1 MRRQRGSRAAR
12 GEKVRSISKDWRASL
27 AALGVL
33 LALPSLSAC
42 SPDGIAAAGAN
53 LGSTV
58 TETVA
63 NQASNV
69 GGLIKGEPDAPA
81 HALQIFVASTRRG
94 GSRAT
99 ELTPGAKAR
108 YSLDYVSV
116 PPGHKTGRI
125 ERAAFGRPNPERDF
139 AVIGHRKLD
148 DDSFRAELAAHVSGR
163 VGANRDVLVYVHGFN
178 TSMEEARFRLAQIAM
193 DGKFGGVP
201 VLFTWPSKS
210 ALLAYGADKESA
222 TASRDAYLK
231 LLTEISETPGIG
243 RVHILAHSMGTWL
256 TMEAL
261 RESALSGSPDL
272 HGKLGDVLLAA
283 PDIDLSVFK
292 EQISRLDPQHFSVF
306 VSKADRAL
314 QLSAGIQGDR
324 RLGSIDPGND
334 QDREM
339 IQKLGVGV
347 YDISEF
353 STGLIGHDSYGDA
366 PQVVRQIGKAITA
379 PTAGDA
385 GQAVIDEGAD
395 RTPQAAPSNAIAQQ
409 PLPAPGALSQPGAA
423 TVVPAAPQA
432 GASAPVPAAPQS
444 GALAPGPATP
454 DVAAQAAKLLSTSS
468 PQ

>member
-1 MRRQRGSRAAR
+1 MTSAR
-12 GEKVRSISKDWRASL
+12 GDRVLSITKDWRARLAGLGLSL
-27 AALGVL
+27 AL
-33 LALPSLSAC
+33 LPSLSAC
-42 SPDGIAAAGAN
+42 SPDGIAAASAN

-58 TETVA
+58 TDSVA

-69 GGLIKGEPDAPA
+69 GGLIKGQPDAPA
-81 HALQIFVASTRRG
+81 HTLQIFVASTRKV
-94 GSRAT
+94 GSHET

-108 YSLDYVSV
+108 YSLDFVSV
-116 PPGHKTGRI
+116 PPGHKTGQI
-125 ERAAFGRPNPERDF
+125 ERPAFGGPNPERDF
-139 AVIGHRKLD
+139 AVIGHRKLED
-148 DDSFRAELAAHVSGR
+148 NSFKAELAAHVSGR
-163 VGANRDVLVYVHGFN
+163 IGANRDVLVYVHGFN
-178 TSMEEARFRLAQIAM
+178 TSMEEARFRLAQIVM

-261 RESALSGSPDL
+261 RKSALSGSPDL
-272 HGKLGDVLLAA
+272 HGRLGDVLLAA

-292 EQISRLDPQHFSVF
+292 EQIARLDPQHFSIF

-379 PTAGDA
+379 PTAADA
-385 GQAVIDEGAD
+385 GQAVIDGGAD
-395 RTPQAAPSNAIAQQ
+395 RTPQPAASNAIAAQ
-409 PLPAPGALSQPGAA
+409 PLPAPGAAPPGAA
-423 TVVPAAPQA
+423 APQTAGAPPVPAAPQA
-432 GASAPVPAAPQS
+432 GATPP
-444 GALAPGPATP
+444 APGAP
-454 DVAAQAAKLLSTSS
+454 DVAVQAAKLLSTSS
-468 PQ
+468 PR